1 MLFHLVCF
9 IIFSTG
15 IDKRLGKEVFM
26 ALRYDAGEVITAMVT
41 PFNSKREIDYDK
53 AEQLT
58 KYLITHGSD
67 AILVAGTTGEG
78 PTLTHEEEFELLS
91 TVKRA
96 AVNKAK
102 VIMNAGSNSTETAVM
117 AAKWAQKEN
126 VDAILSVVPYY
137 NKPSQQGM
145 IEHFS
150 AVAESVDIP
159 VIIYNIPGRTG
170 VNMLPE
176 TVAALAEK
184 YQNIVAIKQSFG
196 DMDAIT
202 EMKICCP
209 SDFSIYSG
217 DDSLTLP
224 MMSLGARGVVSV
236 ASHIFGSEIKSMIR
250 NYKTGEFVAAV
261 NMHKKLYPAFRKL
274 FMAPNPV
281 PVKAALAHKGLIED
295 YVRRPLVELSSIEK
309 KELFMVLDEINED

>member
-1 MLFHLVCF
+1 
-9 IIFSTG
+9 
-15 IDKRLGKEVFM
+15 M

-41 PFNSKREIDYDK
+41 PFNSKREIDYNK
-53 AEQLT
+53 AEELAR
-58 KYLITHGSD
+58 YLISHGSD
-67 AILVAGTTGEG
+67 ALLVAGTTGEG
-78 PTLTHEEEFELLS
+78 PTLSHEEEFELLS
-91 TVKRA
+91 TIKRA
-96 AVNKAK
+96 VANKAK

-117 AAKWAQKEN
+117 SAKWAQKEG

-137 NKPSQQGM
+137 NKPSQKGM

-150 AVAESVDIP
+150 AVAESVDLP

-184 YQNIVAIKQSFG
+184 YENIVAIKQSYA
-196 DMDAIT
+196 DMDMVT

-209 SDFSIYSG
+209 ENFSVYSG

-224 MMSLGARGVVSV
+224 MMSLGARGVISV
-236 ASHIFGSEIKSMIR
+236 ASHIFGSEVKSMIR
-250 NYKTGEFVAAV
+250 NYKTGEFLAAV
-261 NMHKKLYPAFRKL
+261 NMHKKLYPVFRKL

-281 PVKAALAHKGLIED
+281 PVKAALAHKGIMED
-295 YVRRPLVELSSIEK
+295 FVRRPLVELTQIEK
-309 KELFMVLDEINED
+309 KDLFMVIDEVNND

>member
-1 MLFHLVCF
+1 
-9 IIFSTG
+9 
-15 IDKRLGKEVFM
+15 M

-41 PFNSKREIDYDK
+41 PFNNKREIDYDK

-58 KYLITHGSD
+58 KHLITHGSD
-67 AILVAGTTGEG
+67 AVLVAGTTGEG
-78 PTLTHEEEFELLS
+78 PTLTHEEEFEHLS

-102 VIMNAGSNSTETAVM
+102 VIMNAGSNCTETAVM

-150 AVAESVDIP
+150 AVAECVDLP

-184 YQNIVAIKQSFG
+184 YSNIVAIKQSCG
-196 DMDAIT
+196 DMDAVT

-209 SDFSIYSG
+209 PDFSIYSG

-236 ASHIFGSEIKSMIR
+236 ASHLFGSEIKSMIR
-250 NYKTGEFVAAV
+250 NYKTGEFLAAV

-295 YVRRPLVELSSIEK
+295 TVRRPLVELSSIEK

>member
-1 MLFHLVCF
+1 
-9 IIFSTG
+9 
-15 IDKRLGKEVFM
+15 M

-41 PFNSKREIDYDK
+41 PFNSKREIDYNK
-53 AEQLT
+53 AEELAR
-58 KYLITHGSD
+58 YLISHGSD
-67 AILVAGTTGEG
+67 ALLVAGTTGEG

-91 TVKRA
+91 TIKRA
-96 AVNKAK
+96 VTNKAK

-117 AAKWAQKEN
+117 SAKWAQKEG

-137 NKPSQQGM
+137 NKPSQKGM

-150 AVAESVDIP
+150 AVAESVDLP

-176 TVAALAEK
+176 TVATLAEK
-184 YQNIVAIKQSFG
+184 YENIVAIKQSFA
-196 DMDAIT
+196 DMDMVT

-209 SDFSIYSG
+209 EDFSVYSG

-224 MMSLGARGVVSV
+224 MMSLGARGVISV
-236 ASHIFGSEIKSMIR
+236 ASHIFGSEVKSMIR
-250 NYKTGEFVAAV
+250 NYKTGEFLAAV
-261 NMHKKLYPAFRKL
+261 NMHKKLYPVFRKL

-281 PVKAALAHKGLIED
+281 PVKAALAHKGIMED
-295 YVRRPLVELSSIEK
+295 FVRRPLVELSQIEK
-309 KELFMVLDEINED
+309 TDLFMVIDEVNND